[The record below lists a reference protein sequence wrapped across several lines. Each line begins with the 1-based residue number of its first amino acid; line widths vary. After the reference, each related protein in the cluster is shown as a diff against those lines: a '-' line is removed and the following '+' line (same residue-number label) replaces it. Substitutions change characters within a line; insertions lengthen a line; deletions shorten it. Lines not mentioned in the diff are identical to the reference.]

1 MTLAEF
7 KIAKDGT
14 VFISTAIVISR
25 IYVNMNRMR
34 MRIKQ
39 DFISLTN
46 NNTITLS
53 QTICFCFIETHSF
66 LTYSVLPRTMI
77 RLMILF
83 FLSNI
88 LITVCLVFGCWIE
101 PIESVILAT
110 RVPYSLNDTIC
121 NPSWPLH
128 IVYHPQGGFANSFR
142 ALRGLITLA
151 LMFNATV
158 TSESYSCL

>member
-1 MTLAEF
+1 
-7 KIAKDGT
+7 
-14 VFISTAIVISR
+14 
-25 IYVNMNRMR
+25 
-34 MRIKQ
+34 
-39 DFISLTN
+39 
-46 NNTITLS
+46 
-53 QTICFCFIETHSF
+53 
-66 LTYSVLPRTMI
+66 MI

-158 TSESYSCL
+158 TSESYSCLWSVATWNKYCSVMDESLSCLCSGKAYWFPHIQNLQTMKQEMSISFSSMMIFLMGE

>member
-1 MTLAEF
+1 
-7 KIAKDGT
+7 
-14 VFISTAIVISR
+14 
-25 IYVNMNRMR
+25 
-34 MRIKQ
+34 
-39 DFISLTN
+39 
-46 NNTITLS
+46 
-53 QTICFCFIETHSF
+53 
-66 LTYSVLPRTMI
+66 
-77 RLMILF
+77 MILF

-88 LITVCLVFGCWIE
+88 LITVGLVFGCWIE

-158 TSESYSCL
+158 TSESYSCLCSVATWNKYCSVMDESLSCLCSRKAYWFPHIQNLQTMKQEMSISFSSMMIFLMEE